1 MGQVKQKTEISRRKR
16 IIAAICAA
24 VVMAGG
30 STGIYAFSA
39 NDDKKPGDDESK
51 VEEAKKADDGIISAG
66 GTIESSQL
74 SDELGLKDTA
84 VKLTVEEVL
93 VSEGDSVEEGT
104 QLYKLTADSVT
115 KAKKTLESEKQST
128 NEALIKQKATY
139 ESDKIKAET
148 LYKSELLQGGSSA
161 QDYANSLS
169 ELDSALQKASD
180 SYQEALSTISSVPSQ
195 ISTKQSELDSK
206 QATADSL
213 QTQKDSEDKQLTQAG
228 KDYSSAAQSYNSVV
242 TQYNSAASVVIYLGN
257 ALGKD
262 TSGIKLA
269 QSVSVDVQGSGQGGS
284 TPSQPSGEKPS
295 GEKPGGDLP
304 SFSSGK
310 DSAESSTSGT
320 DDAPSEMPG
329 GTQPSEKSTDPQPT
343 DPVTPSQSSDVQT
356 LYEKAYKEYTTQQK
370 ALSQANGK
378 LSTAKTKYETLNKT
392 VSQTASKL
400 TEAQSSVSTL
410 KKEISELESTL
421 SKAKSNLNKLRSEY
435 TKLSNSYESDKLE
448 LKNKMDTDNAAS
460 ENAKFN
466 YDITLSTIE
475 SELEEKQTAY
485 DTAAENLSIFE
496 KSLSGG
502 YICAKQAGTVYSLSY
517 SQGKNADV
525 SKAFVTYVDK
535 SEMKT
540 TVELDQYEVTEI
552 SIGDTVVI
560 YSSETGVSN
569 GKITAI
575 AAGESTSLVDVKFNV
590 TVTADENA
598 NVYSGQSVNVYFNY
612 SAIGG
617 MTDFSGGDD
626 SQKGGRSQSGERPDF
641 SGQMPEGFDPSNM
654 SSFDM
659 RKGDE

>member
-1 MGQVKQKTEISRRKR
+1 M
-16 IIAAICAA
+16 
-24 VVMAGG
+24 
-30 STGIYAFSA
+30 
-39 NDDKKPGDDESK
+39 
-51 VEEAKKADDGIISAG
+51 
-66 GTIESSQL
+66 
-74 SDELGLKDTA
+74 
-84 VKLTVEEVL
+84 
-93 VSEGDSVEEGT
+93 
-104 QLYKLTADSVT
+104 
-115 KAKKTLESEKQST
+115 
-128 NEALIKQKATY
+128 
-139 ESDKIKAET
+139 
-148 LYKSELLQGGSSA
+148 
-161 QDYANSLS
+161 
-169 ELDSALQKASD
+169 
-180 SYQEALSTISSVPSQ
+180 
-195 ISTKQSELDSK
+195 
-206 QATADSL
+206 
-213 QTQKDSEDKQLTQAG
+213 
-228 KDYSSAAQSYNSVV
+228 V

-269 QSVSVDVQGSGQGGS
+269 QSVSVDVQGGGQGGS
-284 TPSQPSGEKPS
+284 VPSQTPSQQGGTKPS
-295 GEKPGGDLP
+295 GEMPSGDML
-304 SFSSGK
+304 SFSASR
-310 DSAESSTSGT
+310 DSADSITTSTDGAPGEMPSGT
-320 DDAPSEMPG
+320 QSGQKPTE
-329 GTQPSEKSTDPQPT
+329 TQP
-343 DPVTPSQSSDVQT
+343 VTQSSDVQT
-356 LYEKAYKEYTTQQK
+356 LYDNAYKEYTMQQK

-378 LSTAKTKYETLNKT
+378 LSTAKTKYESLSKT

-400 TEAQSSVSTL
+400 SEAQSGVSTL

-517 SQGKNADV
+517 TQGKNADV
-525 SKAFVTYVDK
+525 SKAYVTYVDK

-590 TVTADENA
+590 TVTADESA

-612 SAIGG
+612 TSTSG

-626 SQKGGRSQSGERPDF
+626 SQKGSRSQSGERPDF

-654 SSFDM
+654 PSFDV

>member
-1 MGQVKQKTEISRRKR
+1 MKQKNEISRRKR

-30 STGIYAFSA
+30 SAGIYAFSA
-39 NDDKKPGDDESK
+39 NDDKKPEDDESN

-74 SDELGLKDTA
+74 SDELGLNDMA

-115 KAKKTLESEKQST
+115 KAKKTLESEKQSA
-128 NEALIKQKATY
+128 NESLIKQKTTY

-180 SYQEALSTISSVPSQ
+180 SYQQALSTISGVPSQ

-213 QTQKDSEDKQLTQAG
+213 QSQKDSEDKQLTQAG

-269 QSVSVDVQGSGQGGS
+269 QSVTVDVQGASQGGS
-284 TPSQPSGEKPS
+284 VPSQTPSQQGGTKPS
-295 GEKPGGDLP
+295 GDMP
-304 SFSSGK
+304 SFSASR
-310 DSAESSTSGT
+310 DSADSITTSTDG
-320 DDAPSEMPG
+320 APGEMPSG
-329 GTQPSEKSTDPQPT
+329 QQPSQKPT
-343 DPVTPSQSSDVQT
+343 ETQTVTPVTQSGDVQT

-378 LSTAKTKYETLNKT
+378 LSTAKTKYESLSKT

-400 TEAQSSVSTL
+400 SEAQSGVSTL

-485 DTAAENLSIFE
+485 NTAAENLSIFE

-517 SQGKNADV
+517 TQGKNADV

-590 TVTADENA
+590 TITADESA

-612 SAIGG
+612 TSTSG

-626 SQKGGRSQSGERPDF
+626 SQKGERSQSGERPDF

-654 SSFDM
+654 PSFDM